1 MNLMSQSEYA
11 RKRNRAR
18 SLISRY
24 VKQGRII
31 LVDGK
36 VNTEQADKALGFLN
50 ENSVHNV
57 HKNGDRG
64 NASGGDNYWKEKT
77 RREAAEASLKEMEL
91 ARRRQEL
98 VEVEAVDYEFSK
110 LVAAVRQKLLAV
122 PSKIAPL
129 THNQKTV
136 AATQRIFEQGIHEA
150 LNELGNYD
158 AKSGKSRSPRASRT
172 KLNGKH

>member
-36 VNTEQADKALGFLN
+36 VDTEQADKALGFIN
-50 ENSVHNV
+50 ENGVHNV
-57 HKNGDRG
+57 HKNGDRA
-64 NASGGDNYWKEKT
+64 NTNSGDNYWKEKT
-77 RREAAEASLKEMEL
+77 RCEAANASLKELEL

-110 LVAAVRQKLLAV
+110 LVAAVRQKLLAI
-122 PSKIAPL
+122 PSKIAPI
-129 THNQKTV
+129 THKQKTI
-136 AATQRIFEQGIHEA
+136 AATQRLIEQGIHEA
-150 LNELGNYD
+150 MNEFGSYD
-158 AKSGKSRSPRASRT
+158 AKSGKIVCPRRVKT
-172 KLNGKH
+172 K